1 MDAQSE
7 LNRLRKEFDE
17 RYALEEAEKKRLN
30 KEVIAE
36 LGKIDLE
43 LEEIKRDYDENK
55 RAVIK
60 MIMEQIL
67 GVNVEVP
74 KVVQQKFE

>member
-1 MDAQSE
+1 VDAQSE